1 MALRDITLGLYGAY
15 HLARLNKG
23 AAVYFENTP
32 EAFWRSFQAAIIA
45 IPGYCL
51 LQFFGLADVPLEV
64 SSIRVAFVETSAY
77 VIGWVLFPLIMIT
90 VTDAIGKADHY
101 YQFIVA
107 WNWAIVLQIFFYLAV
122 VAIAAGGLLPTSITG
137 FIGFGA
143 VVAFLFYQG

>member
-1 MALRDITLGLYGAY
+1 
-15 HLARLNKG
+15 
-23 AAVYFENTP
+23 
-32 EAFWRSFQAAIIA
+32 
-45 IPGYCL
+45 
-51 LQFFGLADVPLEV
+51 
-64 SSIRVAFVETSAY
+64 
-77 VIGWVLFPLIMIT
+77 MIT

-143 VVAFLFYQG
+143 VVAFLFYQGFITCVMLELRAPVACIIVLLDFIIAIILNQISKSLYMG